1 VFAQVQGF
9 LFQSFFFFGVKKP
22 PGVPGVCFCGSVYCS
37 SFAIMFF
44 WFSSGSDLKI
54 SNKPTSSDVA
64 CFLPHIVWPS
74 SSFVSLMF
82 WRMF

>member
-1 VFAQVQGF
+1 
-9 LFQSFFFFGVKKP
+9 
-22 PGVPGVCFCGSVYCS
+22 
-37 SFAIMFF
+37 MFF

-54 SNKPTSSDVA
+54 SNKPASSAVA

-82 WRMF
+82 WRIVSEKMPKIVSVASMLGATFIVFICFSLVSEPFGSWFDFSI